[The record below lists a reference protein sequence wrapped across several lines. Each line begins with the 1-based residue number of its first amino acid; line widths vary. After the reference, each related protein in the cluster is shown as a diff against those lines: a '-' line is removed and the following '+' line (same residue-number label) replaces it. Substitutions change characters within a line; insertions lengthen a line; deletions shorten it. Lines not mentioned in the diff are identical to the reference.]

1 MWPFRSRRQPPA
13 PSSQS
18 PGPPGS
24 IVAMVDD
31 VVDPRVVFYHDP
43 AGQQSEQYR
52 GFRTNLR
59 AMNPQGEPRTL
70 LFTSAQPR
78 EGKSVTVVN
87 IACALAESAASRVC
101 LVDAD
106 LRGGQLHRLLGC
118 LGTPGLADVLLD
130 GVPPRRALQQTPLT
144 NLTLLP
150 AGRAVENPGELFT
163 SAYLQ
168 ELISV
173 LKREHKYVL
182 FDSPPVLAFADACE
196 LGRLTDGVL
205 LIVAIEE
212 TRRRDAERSLAN
224 LADAGA
230 HVVGTF
236 VTGALPRDEDRPTV
250 PDAEDAAEEAA
261 SEDGGPAAKL

>member
-1 MWPFRSRRQPPA
+1 
-13 PSSQS
+13 
-18 PGPPGS
+18 
-24 IVAMVDD
+24 MVDD
-31 VVDPRVVFYHDP
+31 VVDPRVVVYHDP

-52 GFRTNLR
+52 SFRTNLR

-118 LGTPGLADVLLD
+118 LGTPGLSDVLLD
-130 GVPPRRALQQTPLT
+130 GVPPRKALQQTPLT

-150 AGRAVENPGELFT
+150 AGRPADNPGELFS
-163 SAYLQ
+163 SAYLE

-173 LKREHKYVL
+173 LKRGHEYVL
-182 FDSPPVLAFADACE
+182 FDSPPVMAFADACE
-196 LGRLTDGVL
+196 LGKQMDGVL

-212 TRRRDAERSLAN
+212 TRRRDAERSLAT

-230 HVVGTF
+230 HVLGTF
-236 VTGALPRDEDRPTV
+236 VTGALPQDEDRPTV
-250 PDAEDAAEEAA
+250 PDAEDEAREA
-261 SEDGGPAAKL
+261 DSEDGGPAARV

>member
-1 MWPFRSRRQPPA
+1 MWPFRSRRQQPA
-13 PSSQS
+13 PTDQ
-18 PGPPGS
+18 PTGTPGS

-31 VVDPRVVFYHDP
+31 MVDPRVVVYHDP
-43 AGQQSEQYR
+43 AGQQAEQYR

-59 AMNPQGEPRTL
+59 AMNPQGGPRTL

>member
-1 MWPFRSRRQPPA
+1 MWPFRSRRPPA
-13 PSSQS
+13 APS
-18 PGPPGS
+18 PPPGT

-31 VVDPRVVFYHDP
+31 VVDPRVVVYHDP
-43 AGQQSEQYR
+43 AGQQAEQYR

-59 AMNPQGEPRTL
+59 AMNPKGEPRTL

-87 IACALAESAASRVC
+87 IACALAESASARVC

-106 LRGGQLHRLLGC
+106 LRAGQLHRLLGC
-118 LGTPGLADVLLD
+118 LATPGLGDVLLD
-130 GVPPRRALQQTPLT
+130 GVPPRKALQQTPLT

-150 AGRAVENPGELFT
+150 AGRAVDNPGEVFT
-163 SAYLQ
+163 SAYMQ
-168 ELISV
+168 ELIAV
-173 LKREHKYVL
+173 LKRQFEYVL
-182 FDSPPVLAFADACE
+182 IDSPPVLAFADACE

-212 TRRRDAERSLAN
+212 TRRRDAERSLAS

-236 VTGALPRDEDRPTV
+236 VTGALPQDEDRPTV
-250 PDAEDAAEEAA
+250 PDAEDEAEEEA
-261 SEDGGPAAKL
+261 SEDGGPAARL